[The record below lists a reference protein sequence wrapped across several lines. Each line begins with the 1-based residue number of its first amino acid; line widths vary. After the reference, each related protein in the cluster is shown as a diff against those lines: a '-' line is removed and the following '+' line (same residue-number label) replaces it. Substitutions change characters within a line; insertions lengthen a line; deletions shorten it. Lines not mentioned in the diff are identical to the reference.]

1 MKKGGDSL
9 VAQAVNRPKE
19 MAIWTSF
26 VVLVPIFLW
35 LGYQLSPVVLEDLPM
50 WHLVGFIALAII
62 LALIPIVV
70 GEVPLFLAQGVSLAA
85 LLSFGLFIEMVVT
98 LISVLALMVYMRVN
112 RQNLVRIPINVL
124 MFSSISLVAGI
135 VFYALGGTHGDT
147 RLFNIGVLTP
157 ILAHELVYFTLNT
170 VGLYFIQVRI
180 YDRKSKFITSD
191 TKWDGVTSIMV
202 LPVGLILYTLYEQLG
217 AVALL
222 YVGLP
227 FVILTLIL
235 QLYHAS
241 QKVNFRLQQAADVGH
256 QLTERLDTKGVLDVF
271 LDKISTLFKVDYAA
285 IIDVNGD
292 KIMKVLR
299 VMDKENSVEVNT
311 ILHTDEEDLLA
322 HVLKRGKSVCY
333 LTKKEWRQLS
343 KTHLPASIQS
353 VMCVPVIRNHKIEGL
368 VLLASSSKRTYD
380 KSQLMIVDIL
390 CSYFGVAMEKARHYQ
405 DTKRKSERCAL
416 TKLYNYRFFE
426 SVLDKEYEKLS
437 NGQSESLSLIMLDLD
452 HFKRINDVYGHQS
465 GNEILMQVADRLLAL
480 IGNKGT
486 VARYGGE
493 EFVIL
498 LPNLNRGQ
506 CFELA
511 ERIRVNL
518 ATRSFP
524 LKQHIRD
531 AQGSQLV
538 KVTASIGFATAPDD
552 AEDTLDL
559 IRHADRAMYVGA
571 KQAGR
576 NKVAE
581 YRKTS

>member
-1 MKKGGDSL
+1 M
-9 VAQAVNRPKE
+9 VAQGVNRQKE
-19 MAIWTSF
+19 MVIWTSF
-26 VVLVPIFLW
+26 IVLVPIFLW
-35 LGYQLSPVVLEDLPM
+35 LGYQLSPVVLKDLPI

-85 LLSFGLFIEMVVT
+85 LLSFGLFIEMIVT
-98 LISVLALMVYMRVN
+98 LISVLALMVYMRMN
-112 RQNLVRIPINVL
+112 RQNLVRIPINML
-124 MFSSISLVAGI
+124 MFSSISLVAGF
-135 VFYALGGTHGDT
+135 VFYALGGTPGDT
-147 RLFNIGVLTP
+147 RLWNIGVLTP

-170 VGLYFIQVRI
+170 VYLYFIQLSI
-180 YDRKSKFITSD
+180 YERRSKFITPD
-191 TKWDGVTSIMV
+191 TKWDAVTSIMV
-202 LPVGLILYTLYEQLG
+202 LPVGLILYTLYEQVG

-235 QLYHAS
+235 QLYHSS
-241 QKVNFRLQQAADVGH
+241 QKVNVHLQQAADVGH
-256 QLTERLDTKGVLDVF
+256 QLTERLDTIGVLDVF
-271 LDKISTLFKVDYAA
+271 LEKISTLFKVDYAA

-299 VMDKENSVEVNT
+299 VMDKENSVEPNT
-311 ILHTDEEDLLA
+311 ILLTDEEELLA
-322 HVLKRGKSVCY
+322 YVLKRGKSVCY
-333 LTKKEWRQLS
+333 LTKKEWKHIS
-343 KTHLPASIQS
+343 KTHLPASMQS

-405 DTKRKSERCAL
+405 ETKRKSERCAL

-426 SVLDKEYEKLS
+426 SVLDNEYEKLN
-437 NGQSESLSLIMLDLD
+437 NGQSKSLSLIMLDLD
-452 HFKRINDVYGHQS
+452 HFKRINDIYGHQS
-465 GNEILMQVADRLLAL
+465 GNEILMQVADRLTA
-480 IGNKGT
+480 IVGNKGT

-498 LPNLNRGQ
+498 LPNVERGQ
-506 CFELA
+506 CLELA
-511 ERIRVNL
+511 ERIRVHL

>member
-1 MKKGGDSL
+1 M
-9 VAQAVNRPKE
+9 VAQAVNRQKE
-19 MAIWTSF
+19 MVIWTSF
-26 VVLVPIFLW
+26 IVLVPIFLW
-35 LGYQLSPVVLEDLPM
+35 LGYHLSPVVLEELPA
-50 WHLVGFIALAII
+50 WHIAGFIALAII

-85 LLSFGLFIEMVVT
+85 LLSFGLFIEMIVT

-124 MFSSISLVAGI
+124 MFSSISLIAGFI
-135 VFYALGGTHGDT
+135 FYTLGGTVGDT
-147 RLFNIGVLTP
+147 RLWNIGVITP
-157 ILAHELVYFTLNT
+157 ILAHEFVYFTLNT
-170 VGLYFIQVRI
+170 VGLYFIQVSV
-180 YDRKSKFITSD
+180 YERKSKFITPD
-191 TKWDGVTSIMV
+191 TKWDAITSIMV
-202 LPVGLILYTLYEQLG
+202 LPVGLILYTLYEQVG

-241 QKVNFRLQQAADVGH
+241 QKVNVHLQQAADVGH
-256 QLTERLDTKGVLDVF
+256 QLTERLDTQGVLDVF
-271 LDKISTLFKVDYAA
+271 LEKISTLFKVDYAA

-299 VMDKENSVEVNT
+299 VMDKEKSVEANT
-311 ILHTDEEDLLA
+311 ILLTDEEELLGY
-322 HVLKRGKSVCY
+322 VLKRGKSVCY
-333 LTKKEWRQLS
+333 LTKKEWKHIS
-343 KTHLPASIQS
+343 KTHLPTSIQS

-380 KSQLMIVDIL
+380 KSQVMIVDIL
-390 CSYFGVAMEKARHYQ
+390 ASYFGVAMEKARHYQ
-405 DTKRKSERCAL
+405 ETKRKSERCGL

-426 SVLDKEYEKLS
+426 SVLDNEYDKLN
-437 NGQSESLSLIMLDLD
+437 NGQSKSLSLIMLDLD
-452 HFKRINDVYGHQS
+452 HFKKINDVYGHQS
-465 GNEILMQVADRLLAL
+465 GNEILMQVADRLTAL
-480 IGNKGT
+480 VGNKGT

-498 LPNLNRGQ
+498 LPNVERGQ

-511 ERIRVNL
+511 ERIRVHL

-552 AEDTLDL
+552 AEGTLDL

>member
-1 MKKGGDSL
+1 M
-9 VAQAVNRPKE
+9 VAQAVNRQKE
-19 MAIWTSF
+19 MVIWTSF

-35 LGYQLSPVVLEDLPM
+35 LGYQLSPVVLEELPL
-50 WHLVGFIALAII
+50 WHVVGFIALAII

-85 LLSFGLFIEMVVT
+85 LLSFGLFIEMIVT
-98 LISVLALMVYMRVN
+98 LISVLALMVYMRMN

-124 MFSSISLVAGI
+124 MFSSISLVAGF
-135 VFYALGGTHGDT
+135 VFYALGGTPGDT
-147 RLFNIGVLTP
+147 RLWNIGVITP

-170 VGLYFIQVRI
+170 VYLYVIQVSI
-180 YDRKSKFITSD
+180 YERKSKFITPD
-191 TKWDGVTSIMV
+191 TKWDAVTSIMV
-202 LPVGLILYTLYEQLG
+202 LPVGLILYTLYEQVG

-241 QKVNFRLQQAADVGH
+241 QKVNVHLQQAADVGH

-271 LDKISTLFKVDYAA
+271 LEKISTLFKVDYAA
-285 IIDVNGD
+285 IIDVNGE

-299 VMDKENSVEVNT
+299 VMDKENSVEADT
-311 ILHTDEEDLLA
+311 ILLTDEEELLA
-322 HVLKRGKSVCY
+322 YVLKRGKSVCY
-333 LTKKEWRQLS
+333 FTKKEWKHIS
-343 KTHLPASIQS
+343 KTHLPASMQS

-405 DTKRKSERCAL
+405 ETKRKSERCAL

-426 SVLDKEYEKLS
+426 SVLDNEYDKLN
-437 NGQSESLSLIMLDLD
+437 NGQSKSLSLIMLDLD
-452 HFKRINDVYGHQS
+452 HFKKINDVYGHQS
-465 GNEILMQVADRLLAL
+465 GNEILMQVADRLTAL
-480 IGNKGT
+480 VGNKGT

-498 LPNLNRGQ
+498 LPNIERGQ

-511 ERIRVNL
+511 ERIRVHL

-531 AQGSQLV
+531 SQGAQLV